1 MRLDEARLLFPVSR
15 RWTYFNH
22 AAVSPLA
29 TPTRQAMERLLAELN
44 TDGAQHW
51 REWISALEA
60 ARATLGLLVGA
71 PPSAIALTKNTS
83 EGLALVAQGLDWHA
97 GDRIV
102 TFECEFPANLY
113 PWLALRAR
121 GVQVEL
127 LPEAALGDLDR
138 IRAACRGARM
148 LSVSFVQYL
157 GGFRSDLD
165 ALGAICREAGALFV
179 VDGIQG
185 LGAFPVQVERSG
197 IHLLAA
203 DGHKWLTG
211 PEGAAFTYLAPELMA
226 QLTPH
231 EVGWTSV
238 ENWDDFSQLDRAAR
252 QSGPLQ
258 WRAGAARFECGTL
271 NTVGTLGL
279 GAAVELLRA
288 VGIETIAAHLLSL
301 GARLGDGLRAR
312 GAELYR
318 DADPAERRSG
328 ITSFR
333 LPGARADDVV
343 AQLEACKIQ
352 CASRQG
358 WVRCSPHLYNT
369 TDEVDRLLANLPAR

>member
-1 MRLDEARLLFPVSR
+1 
-15 RWTYFNH
+15 
-22 AAVSPLA
+22 
-29 TPTRQAMERLLAELN
+29 MERLLAELN

-165 ALGAICREAGALFV
+165 ALGAICREAGTLFV